1 MKNPASRE
9 NARTADAIFSLF
21 HLGCSSCSEIETKL
35 MKLSGVKHVAVDYA
49 ANAVLVSYDPDRL
62 STEDIREF
70 LEEVA

>member
-1 MKNPASRE
+1 
-9 NARTADAIFSLF
+9 
-21 HLGCSSCSEIETKL
+21 